1 MILLTI
7 LLIAL
12 ISVAVTVL
20 TITGVIG
27 GALLAVFGDLIVF
40 AIAMWAIVRLIK
52 VIRKK

>member
-7 LLIAL
+7 LLVTL
-12 ISVAVTVL
+12 IFAAVAVF

-40 AIAMWAIVRLIK
+40 AIAMWAILRLIK
-52 VIRKK
+52 AIRKK